1 MGSSAAGGRDSPTH
15 EHAERVGMSIVSIGK
30 QAQYARIPA
39 CPRGTGAPPSLSP
52 PLWLIQYSH
61 RCESFHPPSAFIFP
75 SAPASRL
82 HPDQRRKGLW
92 GSVVFALPR
101 CKQAQPMASKAWLGP
116 GVIHLGSERH
126 FLALPWL
133 FLLAREEVGA
143 PHTQISSLGLGP
155 TCQNPAQGSPH
166 LPIPV
171 NREQNSPPSSRK
183 PANPILRG

>member
-1 MGSSAAGGRDSPTH
+1 
-15 EHAERVGMSIVSIGK
+15 
-30 QAQYARIPA
+30 
-39 CPRGTGAPPSLSP
+39 
-52 PLWLIQYSH
+52 
-61 RCESFHPPSAFIFP
+61 
-75 SAPASRL
+75 
-82 HPDQRRKGLW
+82 
-92 GSVVFALPR
+92 
-101 CKQAQPMASKAWLGP
+101 MASKAWLGP

-171 NREQNSPPSSRK
+171 NREQNSPPEQQETSKPNAQRISWPGSGRWEENLANSHSRLL
-183 PANPILRG
+183 I